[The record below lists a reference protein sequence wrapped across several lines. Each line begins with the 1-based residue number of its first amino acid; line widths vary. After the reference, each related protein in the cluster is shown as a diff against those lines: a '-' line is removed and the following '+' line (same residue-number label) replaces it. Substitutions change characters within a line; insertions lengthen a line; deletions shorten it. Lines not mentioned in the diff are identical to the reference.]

1 MPAPVRHSWD
11 VTVTEATR
19 LQNELRDRVV
29 EVDRQTT
36 VRLVAGAD
44 VSADRGEARLY
55 AAVVVCDA
63 KTLEVVESATAEG
76 EARFPYV
83 PGYLSFREVPLVLE
97 AFSRLGR
104 RPDLVVCDG
113 QGRAHPRRLGLACH
127 LGLWLEVPTIGCAK
141 TRLVGTY
148 RDPGLRRGC
157 HRRLL
162 DRGEVVGEVVR
173 TRARIKPVFV
183 SVGHLISRTTAR
195 RWILRLARRYR
206 LPEPIRAAH
215 HTVNVL
221 RT

>member
-1 MPAPVRHSWD
+1 MSRAPRRARSVWLSACRA
-11 VTVTEATR
+11 EMTR
-19 LQNELRDRVV
+19 SPWRRFGCLR
-29 EVDRQTT
+29 T
-36 VRLVAGAD
+36 
-44 VSADRGEARLY
+44 
-55 AAVVVCDA
+55 
-63 KTLEVVESATAEG
+63 
-76 EARFPYV
+76 
-83 PGYLSFREVPLVLE
+83 
-97 AFSRLGR
+97 SRLGR

-113 QGRAHPRRLGLACH
+113 HGRAHPRRLGLACH
-127 LGLWLEVPTIGCAK
+127 LGLWLDVPTIGCAK

-173 TRARIKPVFV
+173 TRARLKPVFV

-215 HTVNVL
+215 HTVNLL